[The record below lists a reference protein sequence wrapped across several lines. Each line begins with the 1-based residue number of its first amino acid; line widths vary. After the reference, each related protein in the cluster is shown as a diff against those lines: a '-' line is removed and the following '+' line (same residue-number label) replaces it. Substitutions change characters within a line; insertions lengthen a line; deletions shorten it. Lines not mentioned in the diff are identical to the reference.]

1 MTKTAVL
8 VSGGGANLQPILD
21 LRQSLPE
28 MELVGVISSSAE
40 AYALERAK
48 NAEVP
53 TYLVERALFPN
64 SGSFCSALKNKLLD
78 LDAELVVC
86 AGFTEK
92 LSFSLLHT
100 FRNRVVAVQ
109 PVLFPAWCA
118 GTLDPVRAVRETL
131 ATGVRITGATAYF
144 MTLEDNGYGPIIL
157 QKPVRVLQTDSVGEL
172 TERIMREG
180 EQQVL
185 PAAVKL
191 YCTGRL
197 RVAAEKV
204 IITEEKQEN

>member
-21 LRQSLPE
+21 LREKLPE

-40 AYALERAK
+40 AYALERAQ
-48 NAEVP
+48 NAGVP

-64 SGSFCSALKNKLLD
+64 VGSFCSALKNKLLD

-86 AGFTEK
+86 AGFAER
-92 LSFSLLHT
+92 LSFSLLHF
-100 FRNRVVAVQ
+100 FRNRVIAVQ
-109 PVLFPAWCA
+109 PVLFPAFCT
-118 GTLDPVRAVRETL
+118 GTLDPVRALRETL
-131 ATGVRITGATAYF
+131 ATGVRVTGATAYF
-144 MTLEDNGYGPIIL
+144 MGLEDNGYGPIIL
-157 QKPVRVLQTDSVGEL
+157 QKPVKVLQTDTVGEL

-185 PAAVKL
+185 PAAVAL

-197 RVAAEKV
+197 RVPAEKV
-204 IITEEKQEN
+204 IIAEEKQND